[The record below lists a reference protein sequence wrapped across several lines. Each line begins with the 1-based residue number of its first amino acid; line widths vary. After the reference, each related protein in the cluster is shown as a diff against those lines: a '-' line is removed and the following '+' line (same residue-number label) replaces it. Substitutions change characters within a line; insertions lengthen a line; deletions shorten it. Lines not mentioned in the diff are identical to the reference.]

1 MYVFQKTLL
10 SLMLT
15 FIVLFSFS
23 VIIDFFLMNVHC
35 TQLELLYLF
44 YTFVSNFMR
53 LKSVSIGFKLYNNR
67 RLLVH
72 VPLNMWPSTLAC
84 WTGTPIS
91 YSYRYLRIHRHF
103 VSVESLSKGFVSLP
117 CFDHR
122 FERPLIVY
130 MHSSE

>member
-1 MYVFQKTLL
+1 
-10 SLMLT
+10 MLT

-53 LKSVSIGFKLYNNR
+53 LKSVSIGFKLCNNR

-84 WTGTPIS
+84 
-91 YSYRYLRIHRHF
+91 
-103 VSVESLSKGFVSLP
+103 
-117 CFDHR
+117 
-122 FERPLIVY
+122 
-130 MHSSE
+130 